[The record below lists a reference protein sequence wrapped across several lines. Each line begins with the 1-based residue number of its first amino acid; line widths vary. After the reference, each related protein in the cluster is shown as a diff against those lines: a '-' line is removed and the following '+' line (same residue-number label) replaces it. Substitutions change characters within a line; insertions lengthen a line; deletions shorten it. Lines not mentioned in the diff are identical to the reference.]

1 MVQLEK
7 KKVEELVANAILR
20 QKCNLI
26 REYIKEY
33 KKRISSLNE
42 EAEEYIK
49 WALKQADD
57 RDPFSKV
64 DI

>member
-1 MVQLEK
+1 M
-7 KKVEELVANAILR
+7 EELVANAVLW
-20 QKCNLI
+20 QKSRLI
-26 REYIKEY
+26 REYIEEY
-33 KKRISSLNE
+33 KKRISSLDE

-57 RDPFSKV
+57 IDPFSKV